1 MTSVN
6 VNHAIILSAVL
17 FATGL
22 VGVMVR
28 RNLVF
33 ILMSLEIMLAAAGV
47 AFVAAASKWHQP
59 DGQVVV
65 IFILVTAAAEVA
77 VGLSLVL
84 RIYHEWK
91 SVDVDEVSLMKG

>member
-1 MTSVN
+1 MNSVN
-6 VNHAIILSAVL
+6 TNYAIILAAVL

-33 ILMSLEIMLAAAGV
+33 ILMSLEIMLAAAAV
-47 AFVAAASKWHQP
+47 ALVAAASKWHQP

-65 IFILVTAAAEVA
+65 VFIFVTAAAEVA

-84 RIYHEWK
+84 RIYHQWK

>member
-1 MTSVN
+1 MSSIQT
-6 VNHAIILSAVL
+6 NHALILAAVL
-17 FATGL
+17 FL
-22 VGVMVR
+22 VGVVGVMAR

-33 ILMSLEIMLAAAGV
+33 ILMSLEIMLSAAAI
-47 AFVAAASKWHQP
+47 AFVAAASKWRQP
-59 DGQVVV
+59 DGQVIV

-77 VGLSLVL
+77 VGLSLLL

>member
-1 MTSVN
+1 MSSEYLS
-6 VNHAIILSAVL
+6 HAIILAATL
-17 FATGL
+17 FVTGL
-22 VGVMVR
+22 IGVMIR

-33 ILMSLEIMLAAAGV
+33 ILMSLEIMLAAAAI
-47 AFVAAASKWHQP
+47 AFVAAASKWRQP

-77 VGLSLVL
+77 VGLSLLL

-91 SVDVDEVSLMKG
+91 NVDADEVSLMKG